1 MSSRLRSLQ
10 LMGFRSAGKQNS
22 FFSIFCAITAF
33 LLPRQCEAYTNAALL
48 LIFPHCAGFQELL
61 VEKELADSRNNS
73 NPPLETFA
81 LKKEVKLRFLH
92 FQLLDFWGKG
102 GGLQYFSVEYGERI
116 SGAEPPIKVQVFE
129 NQRNT
134 SWTPT
139 VPIWASTRATWRDA
153 NRSATKCLTV
163 LPSIGETRLP
173 HQVDHILLLQS
184 IPELHRSG
192 LPGI

>member
-1 MSSRLRSLQ
+1 M
-10 LMGFRSAGKQNS
+10 
-22 FFSIFCAITAF
+22 
-33 LLPRQCEAYTNAALL
+33 
-48 LIFPHCAGFQELL
+48 FPHCAGFQGLL

-73 NPPLETFA
+73 TPPLETFA
-81 LKKEVKLRFLH
+81 LKKEVKLRFLL

-116 SGAEPPIKVQVFE
+116 SEAEPPIKVKVFE
-129 NQRNT
+129 NRRNT

-163 LPSIGETRLP
+163 LPSIGETKPP
-173 HQVDHILLLQS
+173 HQVDHALLYKVYLNFIGAGYWAS
-184 IPELHRSG
+184 DMKMMIPNWPKEEDEMSCVLKG
-192 LPGI
+192 CKFPIPK